1 MTKRRMK
8 KCRNFIGVGIQ
19 NTGIRIVDPFNS
31 YPTISPLNILLQE
44 LDQLQFGHPR
54 WQERDELAARVRFV
68 LDFMKEKQTRDCC
81 GFLVPSK
88 SNRCRNLSIE
98 KERRNPMFQTLLHE
112 SKLQKS
118 RLFENPLKILQSKH
132 NLSRL
137 RCSLLLRDQH
147 MNQVFPV
154 PKDINALVTEK
165 WLGLVQSSIRIQKQ
179 QKMVRPQC
187 LMQCLGHFVTSQANI
202 LAHKINKPTS
212 KLNEL
217 ST

>member
-1 MTKRRMK
+1 MALGFFQTCKNEEWEKIQKRNRNTMTKRRMK
-8 KCRNFIGVGIQ
+8 ECRNFIGVGIQ

-31 YPTISPLNILLQE
+31 HPTISPLNILLQE

-88 SNRCRNLSIE
+88 SYRCRNLSIE

-132 NLSRL
+132 
-137 RCSLLLRDQH
+137 C
-147 MNQVFPV
+147 V
-154 PKDINALVTEK
+154 ALFFY
-165 WLGLVQSSIRIQKQ
+165 G
-179 QKMVRPQC
+179 
-187 LMQCLGHFVTSQANI
+187 TS
-202 LAHKINKPTS
+202 T
-212 KLNEL
+212 
-217 ST
+217 